1 MFKRAVRRASR
12 RGTLS
17 FEQMAEG
24 TDDGL
29 LEWLVTNDESGL
41 ARALRERRLFK
52 RALDLSATDVPA
64 ETQPWIAQDPDLVER
79 VEDALAPGLGLN
91 PGELL
96 LDFPA
101 NPSMLSV
108 DLPLR
113 TRGGRIERLTNEGR
127 SGQFGLP
134 RVADELYRSA
144 RRFRV
149 FTARQPSGSVERVL
163 SVVTLPADE
172 VQKRLK
178 GGTPLATS

>member
-1 MFKRAVRRASR
+1 VRGASR
-12 RGTLS
+12 RGALS
-17 FEQMAEG
+17 FEQMSEG

-29 LEWLVTNDESGL
+29 LEWLVTSDESGL

-64 ETQPWIAQDPDLVER
+64 ETQPWLERDPDLVER
-79 VEDALAPGLGLN
+79 VEDAVAPALGLE

-149 FTARQPSGSVERVL
+149 FTARQPSRSVERLL
-163 SVVTLPADE
+163 SVITLPATE
-172 VQKRLK
+172 VERRLK
-178 GGTPLATS
+178 EGIQLPTP